1 LDSKIAAIKKGSSIF
16 LAILMFT
23 GTIALSYPS
32 SSFRMG
38 AEEAQAQ
45 PYYSDAIKNRY
56 NSYEP
61 TSEDSPKYEYTP
73 KYTDRNS
80 PKYEYPPK
88 YTDRN
93 SYYNNYESSTT
104 SEAYGIENND
114 RKSYGKNNDNYDVS
128 SEYPSS
134 SSYKPNSYKPAEYPS
149 SYGGKDNNNYYKSQK
164 DSSSSKKSVDINKV
178 KCINDN
184 LNIEGENTGNITIGK
199 KGKGSLGAYSSAGGG
214 GYGGSEG
221 YYDNGYNKKKDK
233 DIDCIINNNNTNT
246 NIGGGNQTIPPEPPE
261 QKANL
266 KVTKNVTCFER
277 IVEPDSFPSVLQLEE
292 ENKNPSCADLLG
304 NITADQFNIQ
314 VTDDNPVPSQF
325 PGSEAGTIVT
335 LGAGAYTVTEDP
347 DETSI
352 AADLATLGGNIT
364 GPNITFTGQCS
375 QTGVN
380 STSAAGTIVAGESQT
395 CILEN
400 HFTIEKDQPQLTVFK
415 NVTCEETIV
424 PPDSLLSAL
433 QGEVVV
439 ENKNPSCAD
448 LLGNI
453 TADQFNINVT
463 DSDGT
468 QSIFDGSETGT
479 TVTLDE
485 GDYTVNETAKA
496 SVFQDLFELGANISG
511 GLPVLTITG
520 DCGPTGAGTIVAGES
535 QTCILENHF
544 TIEKDQPQLTVFKN
558 VTCTDVTDEDL
569 GSVHPNC
576 TNLLGNITENQFNI
590 TVTGTNPTPSEF
602 PGSEAGTIV
611 TLDAGAYT
619 VTEDPDE
626 TSIAADLATLGGN
639 VTGTNISITGDC
651 TQTGVN
657 STSATGTIVAGE
669 SQTCNLENN
678 FVINNT
684 LQAQCEDCFRAE
696 NDGNGFLPPPRVA
709 DLDAY
714 LANPA
719 NIVQLGNDPD
729 VNSRHEMCEAIV
741 AVAGTTDEVTET
753 ELRNLLNA
761 AMEPNLP
768 GGQFTQV
775 LNCLGDLITRTT

>member
-1 LDSKIAAIKKGSSIF
+1 LDTKIAAIRKASSIF
-16 LAILMFT
+16 LTILMFS
-23 GTIALSYPS
+23 GTISMSFPY
-32 SSFRMG
+32 SSFMMG

-45 PYYSDAIKNRY
+45 PYYDDNNDVMDNSKY

-93 SYYNNYESSTT
+93 SYYNNYASSTT
-104 SEAYGIENND
+104 SEAYGMENND

-164 DSSSSKKSVDINKV
+164 DSSSSSKKSVDINKV

-184 LNIEGENTGNITIGK
+184 LNIDGQNTGNITIGN
-199 KGKGSLGAYSSAGGG
+199 KGKGSLGTYSSAGGG

-246 NIGGGNQTIPPEPPE
+246 NIGGGNQTVPPEPPE

-304 NITADQFNIQ
+304 NITDDQFNIT
-314 VTDDNPVPSQF
+314 VTDTNPTPSEF
-325 PGSEAGTIVT
+325 PGSESGTIVT
-335 LGAGAYTVTEDP
+335 LGAGAYTVTENP
-347 DETSI
+347 DETSV
-352 AADLATLGGNIT
+352 AADLTALGGNIT

-380 STSAAGTIVAGESQT
+380 STSAAGTIAAGESQT
-395 CILEN
+395 CNLEN
-400 HFTIEKDQPQLTVFK
+400 HFIIEKDRPQLTVFK
-415 NVTCEETIV
+415 NVTCEERIV
-424 PPDSLLSAL
+424 EPDSFLSVL
-433 QGEVVV
+433 QE

-453 TADQFNINVT
+453 TDDQFNITVT
-463 DSDGT
+463 DTNVSP
-468 QSIFDGSETGT
+468 SSFNGSETGT
-479 TVTLDE
+479 TVTLDP
-485 GDYTVNETAKA
+485 GNYQINETRYP
-496 SVFQDLFELGANISG
+496 SVAADLIALGGNISD
-511 GLPVLTITG
+511 PILTFNG
-520 DCGPTGAGTIVAGES
+520 PDCGPTGAGTIAAGES
-535 QTCILENHF
+535 QTCNLENHF
-544 TIEKDQPQLTVFKN
+544 IIEKDRPQLTVFKN

-576 TNLLGNITENQFNI
+576 ANLLGNITDDQFNI
-590 TVTGTNPTPSEF
+590 TVTDTNPTPSEF
-602 PGSEAGTIV
+602 AGSESGTIV
-611 TLDAGAYT
+611 TLGAGAYT

-626 TSIAADLATLGGN
+626 TSIAADLAALGGN

-657 STSATGTIVAGE
+657 STSATGTIAAGE

-684 LQAQCEDCFRAE
+684 LQAQCEDCFRAQ
-696 NDGNGFLPPPRVA
+696 NDGNGFLPPDRVA
-709 DLDAY
+709 ELDAY

-719 NIVQLGNDPD
+719 NIVPLGNDPD
-729 VNSRHEMCEAIV
+729 VNSRHEMCEAIL
-741 AVAGTTDEVTET
+741 AVAGTPDEVTET
-753 ELRNLLNA
+753 ELRALLNA
-761 AMEPNLP
+761 GMEPNLP
-768 GGQFTQV
+768 PGQFRQV